1 MEMDIVYR
9 QKWLRIKEDGKV
21 KWHKQQGKINKHRQS
36 KEIQTQAKVEMEGI
50 VGRLSKKNVLT
61 ISGKDITRE
70 SNQMNQ
76 TNDAEQVTSCNEII
90 EEVIVNRKH
99 IAAVDGSMTKDSYQ
113 LFG

>member
-1 MEMDIVYR
+1 MAQATRKY
-9 QKWLRIKEDGKV
+9 
-21 KWHKQQGKINKHRQS
+21 QQPS
-36 KEIQTQAKVEMEGI
+36 SVERKPNISEGI
-50 VGRLSKKNVLT
+50 NERYSGWWSKKNMLA